1 MVLQGRPEVRNR
13 EAMDARLTKLRDLVF
28 AFSLFPFV
36 FCLGMAAAGAQPY
49 PSRPVRVV
57 VPYAPGGSSD
67 TTARIVGDKLR
78 EILGQPFVIDNRPGA
93 AGSMGRELVAKAVPD
108 GYTLLI
114 GDSPQTIN
122 VHVLKHVPYDPIGD
136 FTPITLLA
144 TAPQMLVINPTFPAQ
159 TLKDF
164 IALARAQPGQ
174 LNYGSGGFGSITHM
188 TGELFKLAAGVN
200 IVHVPYKSIAL
211 ATTDV
216 IAGQMQAAF
225 PTAPG
230 VIAHAQAKRLR
241 VLAVSSIWRSKALPD
256 VPTFKETGVAGMI
269 VSNWF
274 GVFAPARLPKDVLA
288 KLHRAIIDAMKSPEV
303 KTKFDNLSLDI
314 MTSTPQQFEA
324 HLKSE
329 LERWGKVVRSAGIK
343 AE

>member
-1 MVLQGRPEVRNR
+1 MLKHDRRMSAPGPRRVCIMAGSMLCG
-13 EAMDARLTKLRDLVF
+13 ALLT
-28 AFSLFPFV
+28 
-36 FCLGMAAAGAQPY
+36 AAGIAGAQTAKDGAANY
-49 PSRPVRVV
+49 PARPVRVI

-67 TTARIVGDKLR
+67 TTARI
-78 EILGQPFVIDNRPGA
+78 LGQKLGESLGQQFVIDNRAGA

-122 VHVLKHVPYDPIGD
+122 VHVLKHVPYDPIRD
-136 FTPITLLA
+136 FTPITLIA
-144 TAPQMLVINPTFPAQ
+144 TAPQMLVVNPALGAQ

-164 IALARAQPGQ
+164 IAAARAQPGK
-174 LNYGSGGFGSITHM
+174 LNYGSGGNGSITHL

-211 ATTDV
+211 ATIDV
-216 IAGQMQAAF
+216 VAGQMQSAF

-241 VLAVSSIWRSKALPD
+241 VLAVSSSRRSTALPD
-256 VPTFKETGVAGMI
+256 VPTFEEGGVAGMI
-269 VSNWF
+269 VTNWF
-274 GVFAPARLPKDVLA
+274 GAFAPARLPKEILA
-288 KLHRAIIDAMKSPEV
+288 KLHKAILDAMLAPEV
-303 KTKFDNLSLDI
+303 RTRFGNLSLDI
-314 MTSTPQQFEA
+314 TTTTPQEFEA
-324 HLKSE
+324 HLKRE
-329 LERWGKVVRSAGIK
+329 LEKWGRVVKAAGIK

>member
-1 MVLQGRPEVRNR
+1 MRKPRLQGAGSWGTSLLPF
-13 EAMDARLTKLRDLVF
+13 AFCLLTF
-28 AFSLFPFV
+28 AFS
-36 FCLGMAAAGAQPY
+36 AAAQPGANY
-49 PSRPVRVV
+49 PSRPVRVI
-57 VPYAPGGSSD
+57 VPYSPGGSSD
-67 TTARIVGDKLR
+67 TTARIVGEKLR
-78 EILGQPFVIDNRPGA
+78 EILGQPFVIDNRAGA

-122 VHVLKHVPYDPIGD
+122 VHVLKHVPYDPIRD

-144 TAPQMLVINPTFPAQ
+144 TAPQMLVVNPAFPAQ
-159 TLKDF
+159 TLKEF
-164 IALARAQPGQ
+164 VAAARAQPGK

-211 ATTDV
+211 ASTDV
-216 IAGQMQAAF
+216 VAGQMQSAF

-230 VIAHAQAKRLR
+230 VIAHARAKRLR
-241 VLAVSSIWRSKALPD
+241 VLAVSSTRRSTALPD
-256 VPTFKETGVAGMI
+256 VPTFEEGGVEGM
-269 VSNWF
+269 VVTNWF

-288 KLHRAIIDAMKSPEV
+288 KLHQAILEAMNAPDV
-303 KTKFDNLSLDI
+303 RTRFGNLSLDI
-314 MTSTPQQFEA
+314 TTTTPQDFEA

-329 LERWGKVVRSAGIK
+329 LERWGKVVKAAGIK